1 MKKTTMTLAG
11 ALVLT
16 LVGGQGAQMM
26 EPKAPGAP
34 TTQRRAI
41 TAGPAPIGPYSPAVA
56 AGGLVYVS
64 GMLGTGA
71 DGQLVGPDVASQ
83 TKRILDRLKEI
94 LEASGSSLAQTVS
107 VSVFLKNPSDFDAL
121 NATYREY
128 FRESP
133 PTRTT
138 VVTDLLNGALVE
150 ISAIAL
156 PNGAAR
162 EALIPDGWMKSPR
175 PYSYIIRTADLVFL
189 SGLISRKPA
198 DDTFVPGDIAAQSKT
213 ILDNATALLKTAG
226 VGLDQVVQSRV
237 FITDEAA
244 FAAMNDTYRTYFP
257 KEPPTRA
264 TVVTPLLGNDY
275 LAEITLVATR
285 GKKEVIGTPSAA
297 VPLSSAIRAGHR
309 VFLSGVLGN
318 TDANAGDVTAQ
329 TKEVMARISRTLTL
343 AGLTFGD
350 VADSTVY
357 LTDLSHFGA
366 MNDVYRQSFTREP
379 PARATI
385 GTKLVS
391 RNALVEILMTAVR

>member
-1 MKKTTMTLAG
+1 MKQRLMTVAG
-11 ALVLT
+11 VLLLT
-16 LVGGQGAQMM
+16 LVGGQGAQTM
-26 EPKAPGAP
+26 E
-34 TTQRRAI
+34 QRRAI
-41 TAGPAPIGPYSPAVA
+41 TAGPVPIGPYSPAVV

-83 TKRILDRLKEI
+83 TKRILDRLKEV

-107 VSVFLKNPSDFDAL
+107 VSVFLKNPGDFEAL
-121 NATYREY
+121 NTTYREY
-128 FRESP
+128 FKESP

-162 EALIPDGWMKSPR
+162 EALIPAGWMKSPR
-175 PYSYIIRTADLVFL
+175 PYSYIIRTDDLVFL

-237 FITDEAA
+237 FITDETL
-244 FAAMNDTYRTYFP
+244 FNGMNDAYRTYFP
-257 KEPPTRA
+257 KDPPARA
-264 TVVTPLLGNDY
+264 TAVSQLLGADY
-275 LAEITLVATR
+275 LVEMTMVATR
-285 GKKEVIGTPSAA
+285 GKKEVIGPVVSPSI
-297 VPLSSAIRAGHR
+297 PLSTAIRAGNR
-309 VFLSGVLGN
+309 IFLSGVLGN
-318 TDANAGDVTAQ
+318 TDANVGDVTAQ
-329 TKEVMARISRTLTL
+329 TKEVLTRINRTLTL

>member
-1 MKKTTMTLAG
+1 MKQK
-11 ALVLT
+11 LVAVMGVLFLSLT
-16 LVGGQGAQMM
+16 GVQAMQ
-26 EPKAPGAP
+26 
-34 TTQRRAI
+34 QRRAI

-71 DGQLVGPDVASQ
+71 DGKLVGPDVASQ
-83 TKRILDRLKEI
+83 TKRILDRLKEV

-107 VSVFLKNPSDFDAL
+107 VSVYLTNPADFEAL
-121 NATYREY
+121 NNTYREY
-128 FRESP
+128 FKDSP

-138 VVTDLLNGALVE
+138 VVTELLNGALVE

-162 EALIPDGWMKSPR
+162 EAMIPAGWMKSPR
-175 PYSYIIRTADLVFL
+175 PYSYIIRTDDLVFL
-189 SGLISRKPA
+189 SGLISRKPS
-198 DDTFVPGDIAAQSKT
+198 DDSFVPGNIEAQSKT
-213 ILDNATALLKTAG
+213 ILDNASALLKTAG
-226 VGLDQVVQSRV
+226 VGFENVVQSRV
-237 FITDEAA
+237 FIVDDSY
-244 FAAMNDTYRTYFP
+244 FNGMNDTYRTYFP
-257 KEPPTRA
+257 KDPPARA
-264 TVVTPLLGNDY
+264 TAVSRLMGSDY
-275 LAEITLVATR
+275 LVEMTLVATR
-285 GKKEVIGTPSAA
+285 GQKEVIGPVVSPSL
-297 VPLSSAIRAGHR
+297 PLSTAIRAGNR

-318 TDANAGDVTAQ
+318 TDANTGDVAAQ
-329 TKEVMARISRTLTL
+329 TTEVMTRISRTLTQ

-357 LTDLSHFGA
+357 LTDLDKFA
-366 MNDVYRQSFTREP
+366 TMNGVYKESFKEAP